1 MKKQF
6 PTTNKQYPKR
16 EDQYPITNI
25 QYPMSKVQKRTFSSS
40 SYLKFGYWV
49 LDIGYSSSS
58 YLDIGYSSF
67 FIYKGITHGH

>member
-1 MKKQF
+1 
-6 PTTNKQYPKR
+6 
-16 EDQYPITNI
+16 
-25 QYPMSKVQKRTFSSS
+25 
-40 SYLKFGYWV
+40 V